1 MTHQKRAVTVLELPE
16 ELSMKAGRGLFRE
29 VSRCMNVDR
38 PYLVF
43 DFSKVRQLDN
53 SVVLFLLCCLEV
65 AMKRNGD
72 IKLASLPATPT
83 SILDATGI
91 PRLFTA
97 FDTAAEAVNSYHE
110 LPFEAAQSC
119 VPENFYREIE
129 NSQTQL
135 SAS

>member
-29 VSRCMNVDR
+29 VSRCMNMDR

-72 IKLASLPATPT
+72 IKLAALPATP
-83 SILDATGI
+83 SAILDATGI
-91 PRLFTA
+91 PRLFTT

-110 LPFEAAQSC
+110 LPFEASKSC
-119 VPENFYREIE
+119 VPESFYRDVELNE
-129 NSQTQL
+129 TQVR
-135 SAS
+135 AN